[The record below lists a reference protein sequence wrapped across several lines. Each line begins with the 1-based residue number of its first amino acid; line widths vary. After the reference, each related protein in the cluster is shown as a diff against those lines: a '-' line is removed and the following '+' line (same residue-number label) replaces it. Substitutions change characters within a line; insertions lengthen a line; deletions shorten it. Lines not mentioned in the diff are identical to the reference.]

1 MAYIN
6 LSKNEYEIKKQS
18 ELTVT
23 FSTDV
28 TLTDVKLSVDN
39 GSTFRNCK
47 RFTQSSATFDVS
59 SLTNGTYT
67 CKIKGYYSG
76 GNNGSG
82 STVSVSG
89 VSVSPTTLTLNKGE
103 SSQLT
108 ATVSPSNATNKS
120 VTWSTNNSS
129 VATVNNGLVTYV
141 GQGNATITAT
151 TVDGNKTATCNVV
164 CNSSTASNEII
175 TGSGG
180 FEPNG
185 SLNNIS
191 SFTHTETYIPFSGN
205 ENATIVFGVEGW
217 TRCIFYNSNKGVIGR
232 SDSTSAVKSITMS
245 QLKSVSPSAV
255 YARVSINQSTTITLT
270 GGSVGATS
278 LTEAEEVVR

>member
-47 RFTQSSATFDVS
+47 SFTQSSATFDVS
-59 SLTNGTYT
+59 SLANGTYA
-67 CKIKGYYSG
+67 CKIKGHYSD

-82 STVSVSG
+82 STG
-89 VSVSPTTLTLNKGE
+89 VV
-103 SSQLT
+103 
-108 ATVSPSNATNKS
+108 
-120 VTWSTNNSS
+120 
-129 VATVNNGLVTYV
+129 
-141 GQGNATITAT
+141 
-151 TVDGNKTATCNVV
+151 
-164 CNSSTASNEII
+164 

-180 FEPNG
+180 FNPDG
-185 SLNNIS
+185 SLDNIS

>member
-175 TGSGG
+175 TGPYG
-180 FEPNG
+180 FNTDG
-185 SLNNIS
+185 SLDNKT

-255 YARVSINQSTTITLT
+255 YVRVSINQSTTITLT
-270 GGSVGATS
+270 GGSVGAAS